1 MRPANS
7 APGENGNSGLYWY
20 FPAMISR
27 SKKLSATASTR
38 TTACPGPA
46 TGSGRSPMVRSSGVP
61 ARVQSRAFMAR
72 GSRFYM
78 GSRRPSRPVQ
88 SRRGGG
94 CDNSFFPLQIL
105 PFFSLYLQTIDASV
119 RHARGPMRLTPNRL
133 ALPLLAAGTVL
144 ALPSLALAQAKP
156 PANPTAQATLL
167 GQYGD
172 WGAYT
177 ASPGGQKVCFA
188 LAKPT
193 SSVDNPPNRRTA
205 ANPVYMFI
213 STRPTEKVSNEVSVL
228 VTGYVFK
235 PNSEASVAVGGAN
248 FPMYTQND
256 GAWVKNAAEEAK
268 LLDTM
273 RKGADVVIK
282 ATTSRGTQTTDTF
295 SLKGIGQAVD
305 RASQECK

>member
-1 MRPANS
+1 MPRCC
-7 APGENGNSGLYWY
+7 
-20 FPAMISR
+20 SR
-27 SKKLSATASTR
+27 AGGWTR
-38 TTACPGPA
+38 T
-46 TGSGRSPMVRSSGVP
+46 
-61 ARVQSRAFMAR
+61 
-72 GSRFYM
+72 
-78 GSRRPSRPVQ
+78 
-88 SRRGGG
+88 
-94 CDNSFFPLQIL
+94 
-105 PFFSLYLQTIDASV
+105 
-119 RHARGPMRLTPNRL
+119 
-133 ALPLLAAGTVL
+133 ALPGCWKPAIAGSFACASERVDGGRYPT
-144 ALPSLALAQAKP
+144 QAKP

-235 PNSEASVAVGGAN
+235 PNSEASVTVGGAN

-282 ATTSRGTQTTDTF
+282 ATSSRGTQTTDTF

-305 RASQECK
+305 RATQECK